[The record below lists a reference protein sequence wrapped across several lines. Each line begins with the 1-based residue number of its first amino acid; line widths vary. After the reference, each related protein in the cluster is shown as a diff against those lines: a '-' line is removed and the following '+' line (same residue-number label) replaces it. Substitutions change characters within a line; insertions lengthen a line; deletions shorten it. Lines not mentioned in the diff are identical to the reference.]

1 MVRGQ
6 AVEKITRCHIE
17 QCVSF
22 IVQINQK
29 LPQPGEIGL
38 ASEACTNEQQHP
50 EHVLRRVNQLLEIQE
65 QTSIHQLA
73 LEWIRSV
80 LRPKFQQIYL
90 GLREFG
96 KDRITP
102 NKNLELILS
111 PSDFGF
117 HNILEHQGQLSF
129 LDFEYAGW
137 DDPAK
142 LCADFACQPERPVTL
157 NQAILFCSKLEKDLR
172 WEGLFQRFQKLQPL
186 YLIKWCCIML
196 NDFRSQDWARRH
208 HANEGEQIL
217 RLRKQFSQTQ
227 QYFNKHFP

>member
-1 MVRGQ
+1 MRFLKKSNYLRVPRVVAVDQDKNLGLFSWLEGQ

-142 LCADFACQPERPVTL
+142 LVRFCLSTRKTCYITR
-157 NQAILFCSKLEKDLR
+157 LFCFVVNWKK
-172 WEGLFQRFQKLQPL
+172 
-186 YLIKWCCIML
+186 I
-196 NDFRSQDWARRH
+196 
-208 HANEGEQIL
+208 
-217 RLRKQFSQTQ
+217 
-227 QYFNKHFP
+227 